1 MFDPPPFAGPVG
13 AMSADL
19 EEEEEDDDDA
29 ASVEGAG
36 PSWSAVRRGVRLV
49 ARQVAR
55 RSGPYAAAS
64 GREGSSAGPSS
75 WNQGAARFFGRSTG
89 MVQPL
94 AEGQLTPPP
103 GWMRDGTIPGRM
115 VEVTSRGTQT
125 DPDSSPVEDLE
136 RNRPLL
142 RVEAGTLKAL
152 GSPGDPLVVDL
163 TGEPPPV
170 AMLVSIF
177 APPAVSGHTH
187 ALAS

>member
-1 MFDPPPFAGPVG
+1 MLDPPPFAGPVG
-13 AMSADL
+13 AMSTDL
-19 EEEEEDDDDA
+19 EEEEDDDDA

-55 RSGPYAAAS
+55 RSGPYAAAT
-64 GREGSSAGPSS
+64 GHEGSSAGPSS
-75 WNQGAARFFGRSTG
+75 WNQGAARLFGTSTG

-136 RNRPLL
+136 RKRRSESAVA
-142 RVEAGTLKAL
+142 RVEAGTLLAR

-170 AMLVSIF
+170 AMPVSIF
-177 APPAVSGHTH
+177 AP
-187 ALAS
+187 

>member
-13 AMSADL
+13 ATSADL
-19 EEEEEDDDDA
+19 EEEEDDDDD
-29 ASVEGAG
+29 EERAG
-36 PSWSAVRRGVRLV
+36 PSRSAVRRA
-49 ARQVAR
+49 ARREAR
-55 RSGPYAAAS
+55 RSSPYVAAS
-64 GREGSSAGPSS
+64 GREGSAAGPSS
-75 WNQGAARFFGRSTG
+75 WNQGGSPFFGRSTG

-142 RVEAGTLKAL
+142 RVEAGTLKAP
-152 GSPGDPLVVDL
+152 GSTGDPLVVDL
-163 TGEPPPV
+163 TGEPPPA

-187 ALAS
+187 ALASSQGQL

>member
-1 MFDPPPFAGPVG
+1 
-13 AMSADL
+13 
-19 EEEEEDDDDA
+19 
-29 ASVEGAG
+29 
-36 PSWSAVRRGVRLV
+36 
-49 ARQVAR
+49 
-55 RSGPYAAAS
+55 
-64 GREGSSAGPSS
+64 
-75 WNQGAARFFGRSTG
+75 

-125 DPDSSPVEDLE
+125 DPDSSPVEDLD

-142 RVEAGTLKAL
+142 RCRSVTRPGWVTPDVLSAAERRLKSAVARVEAGTLKAP
-152 GSPGDPLVVDL
+152 GSTGDPLVVDL
-163 TGEPPPV
+163 TGEPPPA

-187 ALAS
+187 ALASSQGQL